1 MFVTPESEG
10 LRMRLTVKSY
20 TETAQPT
27 KRKETIGFSK
37 SQLPVVYDCTVP
49 PLMSSL
55 AAGY

>member
-10 LRMRLTVKSY
+10 LRMRLPVKSY
-20 TETAQPT
+20 TERAGGV
-27 KRKETIGFSK
+27 R
-37 SQLPVVYDCTVP
+37 LYVP